1 MVLPCG
7 GGVSRLPGM
16 TIESVATGRLFLHPL
31 TVAEGERVAAREPLP
46 GERWAEGYPGVGD
59 LASVGAFLR
68 RCAED
73 GDPGA
78 FRTYQIRLAE
88 SGLVV
93 GGIGFHGPPGADGGV
108 TVGYGVVPGERGKG
122 YASEAL
128 AAVIGIARAAGAT
141 ELRGDADPANAASH
155 RVMERAGMRRVSDGE
170 GGLVRFLVEL
180 GA

>member
-1 MVLPCG
+1 MK
-7 GGVSRLPGM
+7 
-16 TIESVATGRLFLHPL
+16 IESVATARLLLHPL
-31 TVAEGERVAAREPLP
+31 TVAEGERVAARERLP
-46 GERWAEGYPGVGD
+46 GERWGEGYPGVGD

-78 FRTYQIRLAE
+78 FRTYQIRVAE

-93 GGIGFHGPPGADGGV
+93 GGIGFHGPPGPDGAV
-108 TVGYGVVPGERGKG
+108 AVGYGIVPGERGKG

-128 AAVIGIARAAGAT
+128 AAVVGVARSAGAAV
-141 ELRGDADPANAASH
+141 LRGDADPANAASH
-155 RVMERAGMRRVSDGE
+155 RVMERAGMRRVAEE

-180 GA
+180 EP

>member
-1 MVLPCG
+1 MK
-7 GGVSRLPGM
+7 
-16 TIESVATGRLFLHPL
+16 IASVATGRLVLHPL

-46 GERWAEGYPGVGD
+46 EDRWGEGYPGVGD

-68 RCAED
+68 RCAGG

-78 FRTYQIRLAE
+78 FRTYQIRLAA

-93 GGIGFHGPPGADGGV
+93 GGIGFHGPPGPDGSV
-108 TVGYGVVPGERGKG
+108 TVGYGIVPGERGKG

-128 AAVIGIARAAGAT
+128 AGVIGIARAAGAT
-141 ELRGDADPANAASH
+141 VLRGDADPANAASH
-155 RVMERAGMRRVSDGE
+155 RVMERAGMRRAPDGD

-180 GA
+180 GTGR

>member
-1 MVLPCG
+1 VP
-7 GGVSRLPGM
+7 RLPLVK
-16 TIESVATGRLFLHPL
+16 IAPVATERLVLHPL
-31 TVAEGERVAAREPLP
+31 TVAEGERIAAREPLP
-46 GERWAEGYPGVGD
+46 GERWGEGYPGVGD

-78 FRTYQIRLAE
+78 FRTYQIRLAA

-108 TVGYGVVPGERGKG
+108 TVGYGIVPGERGRG

-141 ELRGDADPANAASH
+141 VLRGDADPANVASH
-155 RVMERAGMRRVSDGE
+155 RVMERAGMRRAGDGD
-170 GGLVRFLVEL
+170 GPVRFLVEL
-180 GA
+180 GG